1 MLRLL
6 LVLALCGVS
15 LLDAQRTF
23 GGGFDG
29 GDTMNAGIR
38 DDPLR
43 GFDPTMRIPRFR
55 NRRLGDLPRA
65 LQMEVINALV
75 ANGVRGSRV
84 SNGFADNIG
93 GANGAGIRT
102 GGIDINTRRFAVNG
116 AQGRGLGMDTFT
128 ATGANGG
135 GIGGRRFTV
144 NNRFGDTLSS
154 TRLGRIPPTTGGQ
167 TIDLG
172 ATRTAG
178 RIGGR
183 PAVRTTR
190 LTGGMPRSGILG
202 GLGGNVD
209 DLFLDPVSG
218 RRVLVRPVGVANNIV
233 NQRTNGDGGIG
244 GMPDMPTGNT
254 FQDLTGGRR
263 RFPASTFA
271 GGPQPNFRRT
281 QLPIFPPDT
290 MTGRTTMNGGF
301 PNERV
306 SPFPF
311 GGIQPEISNNMAPQP
326 IDLSSLEP
334 FPDLGNSLTFDSV
347 NPALFNSGLDAT
359 TVDTDIRSIA
369 LPRGTINREPIAPL
383 TRRGS
388 RININLRPLRPAGG
402 AAGIIDGLSQ
412 SRQIDVDGNVDIDIG
427 VPTFNRRPSIDI
439 PDTRATI
446 DMTSRVPATGAR
458 SETVRTTTRIDGGV
472 SGSRI
477 DPIDNT
483 IDVGGIGTST
493 KTTTIKKVGSEG
505 IVDVSPSGTI
515 TRTTTTTTRRLA
527 EAGITGDSALSIEKQ
542 LQAIEQQLV
551 AAAGVDRPVFA
562 VIPMNERANQADFNE
577 FLRNMTNAN
586 QVNIIDRKAAS
597 STSIDTRNS
606 GTGVNNAVGG
616 SITVDGSGVASDGI
630 SRVSESTGSSSRSSE
645 SSNTRTLTTGTNV
658 VDSPLDGTGGGGTRT
673 MTKKTTIRRI
683 TTSGDPAASEFGI
696 DTFGRD
702 IGTTGDFGTS
712 GDIGTSV
719 SGDTGMSFRTD
730 GSFTTTR
737 VDTSGGMTGS
747 SGLIDTS
754 FPDTSL
760 VDTTLPGSPNFPTDL
775 PMMTDGLMPDPMQL

>member
-1 MLRLL
+1 MVTFVVQD
-6 LVLALCGVS
+6 VLNFPPNIFTFSRCIIFS
-15 LLDAQRTF
+15 LTDAQRTF

-29 GDTMNAGIR
+29 GDAMNTGIR

-93 GANGAGIRT
+93 GTNGAGIRT

-172 ATRTAG
+172 ATRTGG

-263 RFPASTFA
+263 RFPSSTFA

-281 QLPIFPPDT
+281 
-290 MTGRTTMNGGF
+290 
-301 PNERV
+301 
-306 SPFPF
+306 
-311 GGIQPEISNNMAPQP
+311 
-326 IDLSSLEP
+326 
-334 FPDLGNSLTFDSV
+334 
-347 NPALFNSGLDAT
+347 
-359 TVDTDIRSIA
+359 
-369 LPRGTINREPIAPL
+369 RE
-383 TRRGS
+383 
-388 RININLRPLRPAGG
+388 
-402 AAGIIDGLSQ
+402 
-412 SRQIDVDGNVDIDIG
+412 
-427 VPTFNRRPSIDI
+427 
-439 PDTRATI
+439 
-446 DMTSRVPATGAR
+446 
-458 SETVRTTTRIDGGV
+458 
-472 SGSRI
+472 
-477 DPIDNT
+477 
-483 IDVGGIGTST
+483 
-493 KTTTIKKVGSEG
+493 
-505 IVDVSPSGTI
+505 
-515 TRTTTTTTRRLA
+515 
-527 EAGITGDSALSIEKQ
+527 
-542 LQAIEQQLV
+542 
-551 AAAGVDRPVFA
+551 
-562 VIPMNERANQADFNE
+562 
-577 FLRNMTNAN
+577 
-586 QVNIIDRKAAS
+586 
-597 STSIDTRNS
+597 
-606 GTGVNNAVGG
+606 
-616 SITVDGSGVASDGI
+616 
-630 SRVSESTGSSSRSSE
+630 
-645 SSNTRTLTTGTNV
+645 
-658 VDSPLDGTGGGGTRT
+658 
-673 MTKKTTIRRI
+673 
-683 TTSGDPAASEFGI
+683 
-696 DTFGRD
+696 
-702 IGTTGDFGTS
+702 
-712 GDIGTSV
+712 
-719 SGDTGMSFRTD
+719 
-730 GSFTTTR
+730 
-737 VDTSGGMTGS
+737 
-747 SGLIDTS
+747 
-754 FPDTSL
+754 
-760 VDTTLPGSPNFPTDL
+760 
-775 PMMTDGLMPDPMQL
+775 